1 MDNEHEK
8 YMQLAV
14 REAEKAGQKDEVPIG
29 AVVVAPGGEI
39 LAMAHNQVVSQD
51 DPTAHAEIL
60 ALRAACRKIGN
71 YRLLNTALYV
81 TVEPCLMCMGAILH
95 ARLKGL
101 VFGTPDPK
109 WGGAGSLF
117 DFSADSRLNHR
128 VDVVAGVCEPVCR
141 ELMQAFFRAK
151 RFK

>member
-1 MDNEHEK
+1 MINEHEK

-29 AVVVAPGGEI
+29 AVVVAPGGKI
-39 LAMAHNQVVSQD
+39 LAMSHNQVISLD

-95 ARLKGL
+95 ARLKTL

-109 WGGAGSLF
+109 WGGAGSLC

-128 VDVVAGVCEPVCR
+128 VDVVAGVCERICR

-151 RFK
+151 RIK